1 MTYTEA
7 NLIDTIEDLTG
18 RALTALTRPQ
28 LDVLDQF
35 HAGGAEAVDRLLPSL
50 ALAPSMNVLDVGSG
64 LGGPARQIA
73 RATGCA
79 VLGVDITR
87 SYVDTATALT
97 EAAGLAGQVHFMH
110 GDAGS
115 LDQDHFDAAYC
126 IHVQMN
132 VADKKAFFT
141 DIANRLRAGGRLGIF
156 EVCRTGLDDPALPL
170 PWSMDGSDSH
180 LSNPDDLLA
189 TIQDCG
195 FEISEWVD
203 DTEWT
208 LEWFHQLGVRME
220 AAQSAATLPALL
232 TDGPTRMLNFVTAV
246 SNGTLTVHRGAFV
259 LGGDEVGP
267 RAEARS

>member
-7 NLIDTIEDLTG
+7 NLIDTIEGLTG
-18 RALTALTRPQ
+18 RALTALTRQQ

-50 ALAPSMNVLDVGSG
+50 ALTPTMTALDVGSG

-73 RATGCA
+73 RSTGCA
-79 VLGVDITR
+79 VLGVDITS

-97 EAAGLAGQVHFMH
+97 EAAGLAGQVHFVH
-110 GDAGS
+110 GDVGS
-115 LDQDHFDAAYC
+115 LDQGHFDAAYC

-132 VADKKAFFT
+132 LADKKAFFT
-141 DIANRLRAGGRLGIF
+141 DIANRLSPGGRLAIF
-156 EVCRTGLDDPALPL
+156 EVCRTGSDDLPLPL

-180 LSNPDDLLA
+180 LSNPDELVG

-195 FEISEWVD
+195 FDISEWVD
-203 DTEWT
+203 ETAWT

-220 AAQSAATLPALL
+220 AAQTAATLPALL
-232 TDGPTRMLNFVTAV
+232 TDGPTRMLNFVAAV
-246 SNGTLTVHRGAFV
+246 SNGTLTIHRGAFV
-259 LGGDEVGP
+259 LGSDGTPPAAEVRP
-267 RAEARS
+267 